1 VGQTRTPSKP
11 AKGKERG
18 GNPIS
23 RWYRALALFISQ
35 ILDELRKVVRPTR
48 NELWNYTLVVIV
60 FVSFMM
66 ALVSGLDLGFSKL
79 VALVFGT
86 WGGAHRAPSR
96 PHHPAYREQGRGHP
110 CPTSGPTT
118 PPWRPTTPPRCCPRA

>member
-1 VGQTRTPSKP
+1 MTDVGQTRTPSKP
-11 AKGKERG
+11 RKGKERS

-23 RWYRALALFISQ
+23 RWYRAAALFVSQ

-66 ALVSGLDLGFSKL
+66 ALVSLFDLGFSRL

-86 WGGAHRAPSR
+86 
-96 PHHPAYREQGRGHP
+96 
-110 CPTSGPTT
+110 
-118 PPWRPTTPPRCCPRA
+118 

>member
-1 VGQTRTPSKP
+1 MTDVGQTRTPSKP
-11 AKGKERG
+11 RKGKERS

-23 RWYRALALFISQ
+23 RWYRAAALFVSQ

-66 ALVSGLDLGFSKL
+66 ALVSLFDVSFSRL

-86 WGGAHRAPSR
+86 
-96 PHHPAYREQGRGHP
+96 
-110 CPTSGPTT
+110 
-118 PPWRPTTPPRCCPRA
+118 

>member
-1 VGQTRTPSKP
+1 MTDVGQTRTPSKP

-23 RWYRALALFISQ
+23 RWYRASRCSSARSSTSCA
-35 ILDELRKVVRPTR
+35 RSSGPRATSC
-48 NELWNYTLVVIV
+48 WNYTLVVIV

-66 ALVSGLDLGFSKL
+66 ALVSVLDLGFSRL

-86 WGGAHRAPSR
+86 
-96 PHHPAYREQGRGHP
+96 
-110 CPTSGPTT
+110 
-118 PPWRPTTPPRCCPRA
+118 

>member
-1 VGQTRTPSKP
+1 MTDVGQTRTPSKP
-11 AKGKERG
+11 SKGKERG

-23 RWYRALALFISQ
+23 RWYRAAALFVSQ

-66 ALVSGLDLGFSKL
+66 ALVSLFDLSFSRL

-86 WGGAHRAPSR
+86 
-96 PHHPAYREQGRGHP
+96 
-110 CPTSGPTT
+110 
-118 PPWRPTTPPRCCPRA
+118 

>member
-1 VGQTRTPSKP
+1 MTDVGQTKTPSKP
-11 AKGKERG
+11 AKGKEKD

-23 RWYRALALFISQ
+23 RWIKALGLFVSQ

-48 NELWNYTLVVIV
+48 SELWNYTLVVIV

-66 ALVSGLDLGFSKL
+66 ALVSLLDFGFSKL

-86 WGGAHRAPSR
+86 
-96 PHHPAYREQGRGHP
+96 
-110 CPTSGPTT
+110 
-118 PPWRPTTPPRCCPRA
+118 